1 MKYRRGMLLFLAAA
15 MLFSLLSPAAARAE
29 AEEEEMRV
37 RANVY
42 FLNVST
48 NRLSGECIL
57 IEADG
62 HWGLIDGGHRAQTAI
77 QDADGTAYPCT
88 YRDTLSCQAAGKFG
102 EDLAR
107 YMVESLGV
115 RHLDFILATHS
126 HSDHIGGLPAI
137 ANYRFWAEN
146 GQQYLVDE
154 RTVYFFKQYYHINE
168 YEDDL
173 PGPELPEQED
183 GAQLSETEKILRTAE
198 LARGDD
204 TAVITSW
211 HNQAFYYQALK
222 AMRERGCV
230 TVDVSTGAK
239 PGAPGY
245 PERYETLMARV
256 EKLSDLSGCE
266 YSAGDGEDLY
276 DDYIAFSLGESRI
289 RLYNLLP
296 RETVKNENVNS
307 IVAVLDDGVN
317 RAAFLSDI
325 NVEFQTE
332 QKIAGA
338 IRDDLG
344 TVDLLKAAHHGA
356 RYYSNARETLDALQ
370 PAYCISTGHDDP
382 KKAAVSGAYTCAR
395 YYAAG
400 RYGTEFYELYPTGRG
415 IVARLCDDGI
425 SLSTFTGSR
434 YSMSFGDMAA
444 CSFEAVPPDGWAFW
458 QTDYP
463 KNYHTAG
470 DWMYFV
476 EGEPVK
482 GWVEDQDNLYY
493 FDGDGLLVNGS
504 LELDGKSYYFRAES
518 PEEQKYGSRVTGWLD
533 QADGRSYFFDDGSQ
547 AFGWQEIDGT
557 RYYFAEDGRACVG
570 WTELG
575 GEWYCFDRSG
585 AMLTGWQEIPG
596 PGGARRC
603 YLRQDGRV
611 SIGLHEIDGVTY
623 GFGEDGMLLSG
634 LAEAD
639 GAVRCFD
646 ENGVMQTG
654 WQTVD
659 GRTYYFGAD
668 GALATGWVSIDGKE
682 YYFDDNGYTLSG
694 WHQVERDGRGRL
706 CRFDEDGAL
715 LFSFG

>member
-1 MKYRRGMLLFLAAA
+1 MKIRRGMLLLLAAVL
-15 MLFSLLSPAAARAE
+15 LFSLLLPGAAAAG
-29 AEEEEMRV
+29 EEEQPHV
-37 RANVY
+37 RASVY

-48 NRLSGECIL
+48 NKLCGDCIL

-62 HWGLIDGGHRAQTAI
+62 HWGLIDGGHRMQTAI
-77 QDADGTAYPCT
+77 QDSDGTNYPCT
-88 YRDTLSCQAAGKFG
+88 YRDTLSCQTAGKFG
-102 EDLAR
+102 EDIAR

-137 ANYRFWAEN
+137 ANYRFWAD
-146 GQQYLVDE
+146 GAQQYLVDE
-154 RTVYFFKQYYHINE
+154 RTVYFFKQYWHINE

-173 PGPELPEQED
+173 PGPELPEQEE
-183 GAQLSETEKILRTAE
+183 GAELSETEKILRTAE
-198 LARGDD
+198 LARGAE
-204 TAVITSW
+204 TTVITSW
-211 HNQAFYYQALK
+211 HNQAFYFQALK

-245 PERYETLMARV
+245 PERYETLMKRV
-256 EKLSDLSGCE
+256 EELSDLGGCE
-266 YSAGDGEDLY
+266 YAAGDAEDLY
-276 DDYIAFSLGESRI
+276 DDYIAFKLGESRI

-317 RAAFLSDI
+317 KAAFLSDI

-332 QKIAGA
+332 QKIAAA
-338 IRDDLG
+338 IENDLG
-344 TVDLLKAAHHGA
+344 HVDLLKAAHHGA
-356 RYYSNARETLDALQ
+356 RYYSNAKETLDALQ
-370 PAYCISTGHDDP
+370 PACCISTGRDDP
-382 KKAAVSGAYTCAR
+382 KKLVDGGAYTCAR
-395 YYAAG
+395 YYAENK
-400 RYGTEFYELYPTGRG
+400 YGTEFYELFPTGKG
-415 IVARLCDDGI
+415 IAARLCDDGI
-425 SLSTFTGSR
+425 RLSTFTGSR
-434 YSMSFGDMAA
+434 YGMSWGDMAA
-444 CSFEAVPPDGWAFW
+444 CTFEAVPQDGWAFW

-470 DWMYFV
+470 NWMYFV

-493 FDGDGLLVNGS
+493 FDEDGLLVNGS
-504 LELDGKSYYFRAES
+504 FEVDGKSYYFRAES
-518 PEEQKYGSRVTGWLD
+518 PEEQKFGSRVTGWLD

-547 AFGWQEIDGT
+547 AFGWQEIDGK
-557 RYYFAEDGRACVG
+557 RYYFEEDGRACVG
-570 WTELG
+570 WTEIG

-585 AMLTGWQEIPG
+585 AMLVGWQDIPG

-603 YLRQDGRV
+603 YLREDGSV
-611 SIGLHEIDGVTY
+611 SVGLQEIDGVTY

-634 LAEAD
+634 LAAAD
-639 GAVRCFD
+639 GAMRCFD

-659 GRTYYFGAD
+659 DRTYYFGED
-668 GALATGWVSIDGKE
+668 GAMAIGWADIDGKAFF
-682 YYFDDNGYTLSG
+682 FDENGYTLHG
-694 WHQVERDGRGRL
+694 WHQIERDGRSRL
-706 CRFDEDGAL
+706 CRFDEDGSL